1 MAKQTLLPGTQFWGE
16 QVGSLPI
23 ADVIRRY
30 ESGFAGVVRD
40 QDASDEFWR
49 DIVTAGGTRY
59 GSDAATDNGWTDSAA
74 GKLVATWMHVEKV
87 FPGCW
92 PGAAQ
97 ERGDCVSHSQR
108 NANLTT
114 LCCEIIAG
122 KPDEVTGKVE
132 GIPDVPPK
140 GISEGVLASAYLYWW
155 RGYNGDGWNCDTAAG
170 VSIKRGQL
178 LMKPYSSLG
187 VDLTEYSGSIAGKYG
202 SRQPPPEIEAEGT
215 LHVVRTA
222 TELQSFEEIRDFL
235 ANGYGISSCGGEGF
249 SSSRNE
255 DGVSDR
261 RGSWAHAMAY
271 IGADDRDET
280 KSKYGGPLVLLQNSW
295 GKFNS
300 GPRTVRGTQLQI
312 PEGSF
317 WARWKDVSRRY
328 VVAMSSIA
336 GWPSKN
342 LPDWIPEGFA

>member
-1 MAKQTLLPGTQFWGE
+1 MANKLLPNTKFWGE
-16 QVGSLPI
+16 QVGSLALPDLI
-23 ADVIRRY
+23 KRY
-30 ESGFAGVVRD
+30 EDGFAGVVPD
-40 QDASDEFWR
+40 PEKSAAFWQE
-49 DIVTAGGTRY
+49 IESNGGTRY
-59 GSDAATDNGWTDSAA
+59 GSDAATANGWDGSAA
-74 GKLVATWMHVEKV
+74 GKLIATWLHVEKV

-92 PGAAQ
+92 PGAPQ

-114 LCCEIIAG
+114 LSCEIVSG
-122 KPDEVTGKVE
+122 KPDEQTGKVE
-132 GIPDVPPK
+132 GIPDLPPK

-155 RGYNGDGWNCDTAAG
+155 RGYNGDGWNCDTAAD

-178 LMKPYSSLG
+178 LMKEYKSLG
-187 VDLTEYSGSIAGKYG
+187 IDLTEYSGSIAGKYG
-202 SRQPPPEIEAEGT
+202 SRQPPSEIENEGK
-215 LHVVRTA
+215 LHIVRTA

-255 DGVSDR
+255 DGVSER

-271 IGADDRDET
+271 IGADDRDEI

-295 GKFNS
+295 GKFNTGS
-300 GPRTVRGTQLQI
+300 RRVLGTGFDI

-328 VVAMSSIA
+328 VVAMSSVA
-336 GWPSKN
+336 GWPSKS
-342 LPDWIPEGFA
+342 LPDYTTGIL